1 VLVGAAVVVALVAAG
16 IVVGWR
22 ALSASAY
29 QQALGTMPADTLRA
43 SFTDWAA
50 VRARLGGG
58 PGPDAGRGATGDFL
72 DRAYDADLTATSALA
87 GSVGAM
93 QEEFGFSPLTARWE
107 VFGQARDGAVVAL
120 RLPDDADYDGIEA
133 TLRTLG
139 YDAPADGPGSGG
151 VWRGST
157 DLTAR
162 IDGSLTPV
170 MDNVVVL
177 ADAHLV
183 LLSDDAGYA
192 SSTADVV
199 TGDADS
205 LIHSAEVAD
214 LAGTVAEP
222 VTALLWASDFACEDL
237 NMASAGSEDQAL
249 AARLVQR
256 AGGVDPL
263 SGMLLARTGPRKAV
277 VALEFADGEQAR
289 ENLRPRTRLATG
301 EAVGQGGLFTDRFRV
316 TSAETQGST
325 VVLHLRVAPDE
336 ALVSDLARGPVLFAA
351 C

>member
-1 VLVGAAVVVALVAAG
+1 MLVGAVVGVALVAAG

-29 QQALGTMPADTLRA
+29 QQALGTMPADTLRV

-50 VRARLGGG
+50 VRGRLGGG
-58 PGPDAGRGATGDFL
+58 PGVGAGRDAVEDFL

-93 QEEFGFSPLTARWE
+93 QEKFGFSPLTARWE
-107 VFGQARDGAVVAL
+107 AFGQARDGAVAAL
-120 RLPDDADYDGIEA
+120 RLPDDADYDGIESN
-133 TLRTLG
+133 LRALG
-139 YDAPADGPGSGG
+139 YDAPADGAGSGG
-151 VWRGST
+151 VWQGST

-177 ADAHLV
+177 PDEHLV

-192 SSTADVV
+192 SSAAQVA

-205 LIHSAEVAD
+205 LIHSADVAD
-214 LAGTVAEP
+214 LAGTVDEP
-222 VTALLWASDFACEDL
+222 LTALLWASDFACEDL
-237 NMASAGSEDQAL
+237 NMASAGSEDQAQ

-263 SGMLLARTGPRKAV
+263 SGMLLARSGPRQAV
-277 VALEFADGEQAR
+277 VAMEFADGEQAR

-325 VVLHLRVAPDE
+325 VVLHLRPRADE
-336 ALVSDLARGPVLFAA
+336 DLVSDLARGPVLFAA